1 MIAWALHCAGIQHQ
15 IHYLDHFLF
24 MGAPN
29 SEEGAQALA
38 TALSVLEYLGV
49 PVAEHKTEGPSP
61 RISFLGILIDTEAFE
76 LRLPSD
82 KIERL
87 RTLLQSWGSKKACT
101 RKELE
106 SLIGHLSHAA
116 SVIRPGRTFLRQ
128 LFSLLHIAKAPNH
141 FVRLNAGARADLA
154 WWKCFL
160 RSWNGSS
167 FFPLP
172 FPTGHVFSDASG
184 TYGCGAFVD
193 DLGWFQIKWP
203 EGWEKTDI
211 AVKELVPVVTAA
223 ALWGHCWAGKHI
235 RFHSDNMAV
244 VAILSSRTAKT
255 PLLMHLLRCFSFYC
269 AHFRFHFSSKHVPG
283 VKNTAADA
291 LSRNNMPLFLS
302 LVPQVT
308 RFNIPPSLFS
318 LLISIRP
325 NWGSPAWTQLLALS
339 LTEVLPNLH

>member
-1 MIAWALHCAGIQHQ
+1 MQGYSTRFTILMSSTLWAPQTQRKGHKHWRLHSV
-15 IHYLDHFLF
+15 FL
-24 MGAPN
+24 
-29 SEEGAQALA
+29 
-38 TALSVLEYLGV
+38 YLGV

-61 RISFLGILIDTEAFE
+61 RISFWGILIDTKAFE

-106 SLIGHLSHAA
+106 SLIGHLSHAT

-128 LFSLLHIAKAPNH
+128 LFSLLHIAKAPKH
-141 FVRLNAGARADLA
+141 FVCLNAGARADLA
-154 WWKCFL
+154 WWKWLL

-167 FFPLP
+167 FFLLP
-172 FPTGHVFSDASG
+172 FPAGHVFSDASG
-184 TYGCGAFVD
+184 TYGCEAFVD
-193 DLGWFQIKWP
+193 DLEWFQIKWP

-211 AVKELVPVVTAA
+211 AVKELVPVVAAA

-255 PLLMHLLRCFSFYC
+255 PLLMHLSQCFSFYC

-302 LVPQVT
+302 LDPQVT
-308 RFNIPPSLFS
+308 RFNILPSLFS

-325 NWGSPAWTQLLALS
+325 EWGSPAWTQLLALS